1 MADETD
7 VIVVDESATEGTS
20 VVVSTSVTIDVKAI
34 GDLYESL
41 MAKAQN
47 TVNNYVSKNSLT
59 NMQAVQIM
67 SNVIGNVLSV
77 SAKIVQDAPIQAAQY
92 ALISKQVQTE
102 EEKAALTV
110 RQREAYDDNLRI
122 KEGELLSN
130 VMGMFGAGG
139 TTLPSGLST
148 AALNAIARIT
158 SGGATTVLNDTNT
171 PAT

>member
-7 VIVVDESATEGTS
+7 VMNVDESATEGTS

-34 GDLYESL
+34 GDLYDRL
-41 MAKAQN
+41 MEKAQS
-47 TVNNYVSKNSLT
+47 TVDAYVAKHSLRT
-59 NMQAVQIM
+59 MEAAQLVGSA
-67 SNVIGNVLSV
+67 IGNVLSV

-92 ALISKQVQTE
+92 ALISKQVKTE

-158 SGGATTVLNDTNT
+158 KGGASTTLTDTGT
-171 PAT
+171 TAT